1 MPIVGSGYD
10 SVALKLKIGLFT
22 YTQEIDVSSLNRGAN
37 SIKIT
42 NQSVIDALNNAPLGA
57 TFQNW
62 MDITYVPGF
71 LAMGETIPFST
82 SYYTPNQLTA
92 TFEVSDIPTRTTADA
107 DEFSIVNLV
116 TKTGTGVVSYSS
128 SNPSVATIN
137 FEGMV
142 NVLSAGTTYIT
153 FHLEASA
160 DNVYKAATSITKIL
174 TITPPTWYIRGL
186 DIDGEAA
193 GDQSGTSVSL
203 SADGTMVAIGA
214 PHNSDNGSNRGQV
227 RLYKWDTTTSSW
239 WQHGQDIN
247 GEAAGDQSGTSVSL
261 SADGTKVAIGAP
273 GNAPGNVSFKGH
285 TRVYEWDFVFMTW
298 RKLGQD
304 IDGEAMFDESGASVS
319 LSADGTIVAI
329 GARLNFSD
337 NNIKTGHARVYEW
350 NGSEWVKVGQDI
362 DGEMNDNRSGYS
374 VSLSAN
380 GTKIAISAPF
390 NYGNYVDSGHVRVY
404 EWNIVSSLWAK
415 VGQDIDGESANEQ
428 SGYSVS
434 LSADGTKVAIGAPF
448 NDSSRGRVKVWE
460 WNSTT
465 SLWVQLGQAILGQ
478 AAGEESGTSVSLSA
492 DGTKV
497 AIGAPFNDSSRGR
510 VRLFEWNSTTSLW
523 VAFGQNIDGEAANDR
538 SGRSVSLSAD
548 GTKVAI
554 GAPYNGGNGINSGDT
569 RVYEYR

>member
-1 MPIVGSGYD
+1 MPIVGSRYAV
-10 SVALKLKIGLFT
+10 VALKLQIGLFT
-22 YTQEIDVSSLNRGAN
+22 YTQEIDVPSLNRGAN

-42 NQSVIDALNNAPLGA
+42 NQSVIDAYNNAPLGT
-57 TFQNW
+57 TFQTW
-62 MDITYVPGF
+62 MDITYDHGF
-71 LAMGETIPFST
+71 LAMGETIAFST
-82 SYYTPNQLTA
+82 SYYTPNQLTPIFA
-92 TFEVSDIPTRTTADA
+92 VLDILPRTTTDA
-107 DEFSIVNLV
+107 DEFSIVDLV
-116 TKTGTGVVSYSS
+116 TKTGTGVVTFSS

-137 FEGMV
+137 LLGIM
-142 NVLSAGTTYIT
+142 NVLSAGTTDIT
-153 FHLEASA
+153 FYLAASA
-160 DNVYKAATSITKIL
+160 DNVYKAATPITKTL
-174 TITPPTWYIRGL
+174 TITPPIWYIRGL

-203 SADGTMVAIGA
+203 SADGTIVAIGA

-239 WQHGQDIN
+239 GQLGQDIN
-247 GEAAGDQSGTSVSL
+247 GEYAGDQSGTSVSL

-285 TRVYEWDFVFMTW
+285 TRVYEWDFVFLTW

-304 IDGEAMFDESGASVS
+304 IDGEAMFDESGISVS
-319 LSADGTIVAI
+319 LSADGTKVAI
-329 GARLNFSD
+329 GAPYNYSG
-337 NNIKTGHARVYEW
+337 NGIKTGHARVYEW

-380 GTKIAISAPF
+380 GTKIAIGARL
-390 NYGNYVDSGHVRVY
+390 NYGNDTDSGHVRVY

-492 DGTKV
+492 DGTIV

-510 VRLFEWNSTTSLW
+510 VKVWEWNSTTLLW

-538 SGRSVSLSAD
+538 SGTSVSLSAD

-554 GAPYNGGNGINSGDT
+554 GAPYNGGNGINSGHT